1 MMMAAREES
10 LRRFVCIPLKIENLE
25 FRKLFLFQCIVRVL
39 GVKKKAIASVIRDAG
54 VFFT

>member
-1 MMMAAREES
+1 MMAAREES